1 LNKHI
6 VIVSFNLI
14 KNTLIK
20 NGRGSD
26 SELSFALEQ
35 FSNTVKNIKAD
46 LVVLVAQQLITAAT
60 LQKTALALASQ
71 NIPVAFG
78 GRIFNL
84 RPSLPDSIS
93 GYFLGSELNTA
104 LEEIETIVKV
114 KTKHFQPKA
123 VSQVYLAAHQAYVFK
138 RAQIEL
144 TIKETLEPLSI
155 STEEIRTSI

>member
-1 LNKHI
+1 LSKHI

-35 FSNTVKNIKAD
+35 FSHTVKNIKAD
-46 LVVLVAQQLITAAT
+46 LVVLVAQQPVTAAT